1 MDKISIKIIERENI
15 FDIIPLLQ
23 QLNQKTPKELL
34 QARLL
39 EMNEQNYECAVMYDD
54 DELIGICGIWYMTR
68 HYIGKSMEVD
78 HVVVDDRYRGKGLGK
93 VFFEWIYK
101 HAIAKG
107 CEASELN
114 AYVHNPKSHKFY
126 YNEGYNIYGFHFL
139 KVLRE
144 DDKFY

>member
-1 MDKISIKIIERENI
+1 MENIIIKIISKDKI

-23 QLNQKTPKELL
+23 QLNEKTPIEILRS
-34 QARLL
+34 RLL
-39 EMNEQNYECAVMYDD
+39 EMVAQNYECAVMYDSNK
-54 DELIGICGIWYMTR
+54 LIGICGIWYMTR

-78 HVVVDDRYRGKGLGK
+78 HVVVDNTYRGKGLGK
-93 VFFEWIYK
+93 LFFKWIYK
-101 HAIAKG
+101 HAKSKG

-114 AYVHNPKSHKFY
+114 AYTSNPQSHKFY

-144 DDKFY
+144 DEKFY